1 MKQFM
6 IAFMMMLAMSI
17 SMMGQASPKK
27 ATLTKNPAANV
38 TLTVQTT
45 SSDSDSIASDSL
57 TSLKSLAQDD
67 NSDNG
72 ELKSLKAELKG
83 FPFEDSAGLTVPVIA
98 ILAVFGMPVF
108 IILIVFVF
116 RHKNKQAQ
124 YRLAEKALENG
135 KDIPE
140 GLFKEIEKPTNI
152 YAKGVKNA
160 FLGLGLGIFLWAL
173 TGEFGLGCIG
183 FMIMLMGI
191 GQIVIHYTQKP
202 SDKNKLEDKSDE
214 E

>member
-45 SSDSDSIASDSL
+45 SLDSDSIASDSL

-83 FPFEDSAGLTVPVIA
+83 FPFEDSAGLIVPVIA

>member
-1 MKQFM
+1 MKKFM

-38 TLTVQTT
+38 TLTTQTT

-57 TSLKSLAQDD
+57 TSLKSLSQDD

-83 FPFEDSAGLTVPVIA
+83 FPFEDSAGLIVPVIA

>member
-83 FPFEDSAGLTVPVIA
+83 FPFEDSAGLVVPVIA

>member
-6 IAFMMMLAMSI
+6 IAFMMMLAI
-17 SMMGQASPKK
+17 STTMMGQASPKK
-27 ATLTKNPAANV
+27 AALTNDKASNV
-38 TLTVQTT
+38 TLTVQTAP
-45 SSDSDSIASDSL
+45 SDSASADSV
-57 TSLKSLAQDD
+57 AQDD
-67 NSDNG
+67 NNDIS
-72 ELKSLKAELKG
+72 ELKSLKAELHG
-83 FPFEDSAGLTVPVIA
+83 LPFDNSEALLIPIVAIIFGCAVPVLI
-98 ILAVFGMPVF
+98 IFF
-108 IILIVFVF
+108 IFWY
-116 RHKNKQAQ
+116 RHKDKQAQ

-140 GLFKEIEKPTNI
+140 GLFKEVQEPSNI
-152 YAKGVKNA
+152 LAKGLKNS

-183 FMIMLMGI
+183 FMVMFMGI

-202 SDKNKLEDKSDE
+202 SDKNKIDQKSDE

>member
-67 NSDNG
+67 NG

-83 FPFEDSAGLTVPVIA
+83 FPFEDSAGLIVPVIA

>member
-83 FPFEDSAGLTVPVIA
+83 FPFEDSAGLIVPVIA

>member
-72 ELKSLKAELKG
+72 ELKSLMAELKG
-83 FPFEDSAGLTVPVIA
+83 FPFEDSAGLIVPVIA

>member
-6 IAFMMMLAMSI
+6 IAFMMMLAISI

-38 TLTVQTT
+38 TVTVQTT
-45 SSDSDSIASDSL
+45 DSDSTATDSL
-57 TSLKSLAQDD
+57 TSMKSLAQDD
-67 NSDNG
+67 NA
-72 ELKSLKAELKG
+72 ELKSLKAELNG
-83 FPFEDSAGLTVPVIA
+83 FPFDNSEALLIPIVAIIFGCAVPVLI
-98 ILAVFGMPVF
+98 IFF
-108 IILIVFVF
+108 IFWY
-116 RHKNKQAQ
+116 RHKDKQAQ

-140 GLFKEIEKPTNI
+140 GLFKEVQEPSNI
-152 YAKGVKNA
+152 LAKGLKNS

-183 FMIMLMGI
+183 FMVMFMGI

-202 SDKNKLEDKSDE
+202 SDKNTPEQKSDE

>member
-6 IAFMMMLAMSI
+6 IAFMMMLAVSI
-17 SMMGQASPKK
+17 TMMGQASPKK
-27 ATLTKNPAANV
+27 AALTNNKASNV
-38 TLTVQTT
+38 TLTVQAAP
-45 SSDSDSIASDSL
+45 SDSASTDSV
-57 TSLKSLAQDD
+57 AQDD
-67 NSDNG
+67 NNDNG
-72 ELKSLKAELKG
+72 ELKSLKAEFHGL
-83 FPFEDSAGLTVPVIA
+83 PFDNSEALLIPIVAIIFGCAVPVLI
-98 ILAVFGMPVF
+98 IFF
-108 IILIVFVF
+108 IFWY
-116 RHKNKQAQ
+116 RHKDKQAQ

-140 GLFKEIEKPTNI
+140 GLFKEVQEHTNI
-152 YAKGVKNA
+152 YARGVKNA

-183 FMIMLMGI
+183 FMVMFMGI

-202 SDKNKLEDKSDE
+202 SDKNKIDQKSDE

>member
-6 IAFMMMLAMSI
+6 IAFMMMLAI
-17 SMMGQASPKK
+17 STTMMGQASPKK
-27 ATLTKNPAANV
+27 AALTKEKAGT
-38 TLTVQTT
+38 TLTVE
-45 SSDSDSIASDSL
+45 SSPSDSAAVDSLSDSENI
-57 TSLKSLAQDD
+57 SAE
-67 NSDNG
+67 DNG
-72 ELKSLKAELKG
+72 ELKSLKTELHG
-83 FPFEDSAGLTVPVIA
+83 LPFEDSAGLLIPLAAIIFGCAVPVLI
-98 ILAVFGMPVF
+98 IFF
-108 IILIVFVF
+108 IFWY
-116 RHKNKQAQ
+116 RHKDKQAQ
-124 YRLAEKALENG
+124 FRLAEKALENG

-140 GLFKEIEKPTNI
+140 GLFKEAQEPANI
-152 YAKGVKNA
+152 YARGVKNA

-183 FMIMLMGI
+183 FMVMFMGI

>member
-6 IAFMMMLAMSI
+6 IAFMMMFAVSI

-27 ATLTKNPAANV
+27 ATVTKDTSNV
-38 TLTVQTT
+38 TMSVQTA
-45 SSDSDSIASDSL
+45 SADSATADSATEDY
-57 TSLKSLAQDD
+57 
-67 NSDNG
+67 NG
-72 ELKSLKAELKG
+72 ELKSLKEEFHG
-83 FPFEDSAGLTVPVIA
+83 IPFENSEAMLIPIVAIIFGCAVPVLI
-98 ILAVFGMPVF
+98 IFF
-108 IILIVFVF
+108 IFWY
-116 RHKNKQAQ
+116 RHKDKQAQ

-140 GLFKEIEKPTNI
+140 GLFKEVQGTTDVH
-152 YAKGVKNA
+152 AKGVKNA

-183 FMIMLMGI
+183 FMIMFMGI
-191 GQIVIHYTQKP
+191 GQIVIHYTQNKQKP
-202 SDKNKLEDKSDE
+202 FEKSNPEQKSDE

>member
-6 IAFMMMLAMSI
+6 IAFMMMLAISI
-17 SMMGQASPKK
+17 TMMGQASPKK
-27 ATLTKNPAANV
+27 AALTKNPAANV
-38 TLTVQTT
+38 TQTVQTT
-45 SSDSDSIASDSL
+45 SSDSDSISSNSL

-72 ELKSLKAELKG
+72 ELKSLKTELHG
-83 FPFEDSAGLTVPVIA
+83 LPFEDSAGLLIPIVAIIFGCAVPVLI
-98 ILAVFGMPVF
+98 IFF
-108 IILIVFVF
+108 IFWY
-116 RHKNKQAQ
+116 RHKDKQAQ

-140 GLFKEIEKPTNI
+140 GLFKEAQEPTNI
-152 YAKGVKNA
+152 YARGVKNA

-183 FMIMLMGI
+183 FMVMFMGI

-202 SDKNKLEDKSDE
+202 SDKNKIDQKSDE

>member
-6 IAFMMMLAMSI
+6 IAFMMMLAISI
-17 SMMGQASPKK
+17 TMMGQASPKK
-27 ATLTKNPAANV
+27 AALTNNKASDV
-38 TLTVQTT
+38 TLTVQTAPT
-45 SSDSDSIASDSL
+45 DSASTDSV
-57 TSLKSLAQDD
+57 AQDD
-67 NSDNG
+67 NNGNG
-72 ELKSLKAELKG
+72 ELKSLKAELHG
-83 FPFEDSAGLTVPVIA
+83 LPFDNPEALFIPIVAIIFGCAVPVLI
-98 ILAVFGMPVF
+98 IFF
-108 IILIVFVF
+108 IFWY
-116 RHKNKQAQ
+116 RHKDKQAQ

-140 GLFKEIEKPTNI
+140 GLFKEIQEPTNI
-152 YAKGVKNA
+152 YARGVKNA

-183 FMIMLMGI
+183 FMVMFMGI

-202 SDKNKLEDKSDE
+202 SDRNKPEQKSNE

>member
-83 FPFEDSAGLTVPVIA
+83 FPFEDSAGLIVPVIA

-108 IILIVFVF
+108 IILIVFVY

-183 FMIMLMGI
+183 FMIMFMGI

-202 SDKNKLEDKSDE
+202 SDKKELEDKSDE